1 MDIQRSEGIHNRPLG
16 TQPESS
22 FGCVLVI
29 RGTLNE
35 CFNVSAKLSLPCITV
50 FASGVD
56 MANSKV
62 KLPPPIDPKKM
73 PVTLDSLTSKL
84 DAFFEN
90 VKELVQVTARGTE
103 NVLRKEI
110 QRLDAKIDGVEK
122 NLSDRI
128 DGVEEKLSNVEKNLS
143 EKIDKIGERVEDHET
158 RITTLEK
165 SEHAL

>member
-1 MDIQRSEGIHNRPLG
+1 
-16 TQPESS
+16 
-22 FGCVLVI
+22 
-29 RGTLNE
+29 
-35 CFNVSAKLSLPCITV
+35 
-50 FASGVD
+50 